1 MNHITSKG
9 GQMKE
14 NICKYSKKCDACK
27 YIEKKYKDS
36 LFIKQKRCEELLSD
50 FCKVERIAG
59 MKEPYHYRNKVHHAF
74 SRDKKGNTISGQY
87 KESSHTIVDIDRC
100 LIEDEYA
107 DEIISYIKS
116 VIKSFKIKTYDE
128 KTGYGLLRHV
138 LIRTAHSTGQVMV
151 VLVAASPVFPS
162 KNNFVKALVSKFD
175 RIKTVVLNVNDRYT
189 SMVLGDRNINLYG
202 KGYIEDVLC
211 GKRFRISPS
220 SFYQIN
226 SVQTEKLYNL
236 AIEQAGI
243 NKSDVV
249 IDAYS
254 GIGTIGIIA
263 SENAGT
269 VHCVELNKA
278 AVRDAIINAKLNH
291 AENIEFV
298 CKDAGDYMVSLAQ
311 KHFKADVLIMD
322 PPRSGS
328 TKKFIDQ
335 ISILG
340 PERVVYVS
348 CNPETLKRDLKY
360 FITKKYQVIKAMPV
374 DMFPFTEDVET
385 CCLLSRKDVN
395 KRSYVSLDVEM
406 EDYYRIKNETEVT
419 TDATE

>member
-27 YIEKKYKDS
+27 YIEKKYNDS

-74 SRDKKGNTISGQY
+74 SRDKKGNIISGQY

-162 KNNFVKALVSKFD
+162 KNNFVKALVS
-175 RIKTVVLNVNDRYT
+175 
-189 SMVLGDRNINLYG
+189 NINLYG

>member
-1 MNHITSKG
+1 M
-9 GQMKE
+9 MLKE
-14 NICKYSKKCDACK
+14 ILQIFYFP
-27 YIEKKYKDS
+27 KKYNDS

-74 SRDKKGNTISGQY
+74 SRDKKGNIISGQY

>member
-1 MNHITSKG
+1 
-9 GQMKE
+9 
-14 NICKYSKKCDACK
+14 
-27 YIEKKYKDS
+27 
-36 LFIKQKRCEELLSD
+36 
-50 FCKVERIAG
+50 

-74 SRDKKGNTISGQY
+74 SRDKKGNIISGQY

-138 LIRTAHSTGQVMV
+138 LIRTAHSSGQVMV

-340 PERVVYVS
+340 PERVVYIS